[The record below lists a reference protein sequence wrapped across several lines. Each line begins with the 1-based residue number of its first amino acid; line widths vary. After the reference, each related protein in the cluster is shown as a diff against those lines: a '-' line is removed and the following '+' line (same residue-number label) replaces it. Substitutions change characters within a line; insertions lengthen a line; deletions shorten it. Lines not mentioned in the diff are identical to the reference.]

1 MHTVLAYKLQVVQ
14 FCLPYGCPK
23 AILISAYLKAP
34 ILIGQFNVQLLKMT
48 FDKTKAMRNA
58 ERFLSQGKI
67 GSAIGEFRQVV
78 SHDPRDFST
87 MNMLGDLY
95 AKNSETRPAADCYKA
110 VAEHYA
116 KQGFAQKAIA
126 VYNKITRI
134 QPNTIEVTACLAE
147 LYKEKGALKDA
158 RTQYEQLA
166 EHFRRSGRK
175 IEALETLKQIAELDP
190 RNAEPFVSVA
200 EGYVAE
206 NCKDEAAESFAEAGR
221 RFAKLSEFDKS
232 FTAYERSLDLVD
244 GSPQTFGGYIE
255 AAFVSGKGVQAV
267 SRLEKCHQDKPY
279 DREVHSLLVD
289 CYVCAGEL
297 EKAEKSLIKLI
308 EQEPACYPK
317 LLELNRM
324 YMAVSD
330 VPSAA
335 RVLSMAA
342 EHMLMA
348 GQAEELSTLVSA
360 IIDEE
365 PEQLDALR
373 MMVRCMSWLKDEA
386 RFRESLNAMAKAA
399 RNRDSVDDERFA
411 LSQIV
416 MIAPHES
423 EYADRLKEI
432 NELHGFEQDNVSDS
446 LFDKRFVDKKTQNGS
461 NGAAIDFAFEAN
473 ADAISDQ
480 PANGFAF
487 ASAAE
492 TPVVEAS
499 VVGQTA
505 PVDGVGDV
513 IQREIDSI
521 KFYIESGYG
530 EIAEKAITEFRAE
543 HGERPEIG
551 ELLALLKGQS
561 QETSVEPPIQEPT
574 NTHQPTP
581 SISGSFDLSDLRTE
595 LGFDEAESE
604 DGGDFE
610 THYQTAVAYQE
621 MHLLE
626 DAIKEFQQ
634 AVSLVEPNDGTRRF
648 FQCANLLG
656 HCFMQH
662 GKPNLAVRWFT
673 RTLETADIS
682 DDEKIGLWYELA
694 AAYEGDGDYENAG
707 RYYELVYTENINFR
721 DVSQRVNSMAV
732 SG

>member
-1 MHTVLAYKLQVVQ
+1 
-14 FCLPYGCPK
+14 
-23 AILISAYLKAP
+23 
-34 ILIGQFNVQLLKMT
+34 MT

-67 GSAIGEFRQVV
+67 SSAIGEFRQVV

-158 RTQYEQLA
+158 RTHYEQLA

-190 RNAEPFVSVA
+190 QNAEPFVSVA

-206 NCKDEAAESFAEAGR
+206 NCKEEAAESFAEAGR
-221 RFAKLSEFDKS
+221 RFAKLSESDKA

-244 GSPQTFGGYIE
+244 GSPIIFGGYIE
-255 AAFVSGKGVQAV
+255 AAFESGKGDQAV
-267 SRLEKCHQDKPY
+267 SRLEKSHQDKPY

-289 CYVCAGEL
+289 CYACAGEL
-297 EKAEKSLIKLI
+297 EKAEKCLVKLI
-308 EQEPACYPK
+308 EQDPTCYPK

-324 YMAVSD
+324 YMAVND

-360 IIDEE
+360 IIEEE
-365 PEQLDALR
+365 PEQLEALR

-399 RNRDSVDDERFA
+399 QNRESVDDERFA

-446 LFDKRFVDKKTQNGS
+446 LFDKRFVDKKSPNGS
-461 NGAAIDFAFEAN
+461 NGSAADFAFAAN
-473 ADAISDQ
+473 SDAVSDNQ

-487 ASAAE
+487 ASADDM
-492 TPVVEAS
+492 PVVEAS

-505 PVDGVGDV
+505 PVDAGGDV

-521 KFYIESGYG
+521 RFYIESGYG
-530 EIAEKAITEFRAE
+530 EIAEKAISEFRAE

-551 ELLALLKGQS
+551 KLLALLKGLP
-561 QETSVEPPIQEPT
+561 QETAVESPIQEPIKT
-574 NTHQPTP
+574 QQPAT
-581 SISGSFDLSDLRTE
+581 SISGSFDLSELRTE
-595 LGFDEAESE
+595 LGFDDAEQE

-621 MHLLE
+621 MYLLE

-673 RTLETADIS
+673 RTLETADIT

-694 AAYEGDGDYENAG
+694 VAYEGDGDYENAG
-707 RYYELVYTENINFR
+707 RYYELVYAENINFR
-721 DVSQRVNSMAV
+721 DVAQRVNSMAV

>member
-1 MHTVLAYKLQVVQ
+1 
-14 FCLPYGCPK
+14 
-23 AILISAYLKAP
+23 
-34 ILIGQFNVQLLKMT
+34 MT

-126 VYNKITRI
+126 VYNKISRI
-134 QPNTIEVTACLAE
+134 QPNTIEVTARLAD
-147 LYKEKGALKDA
+147 LYKEKGSLKDA
-158 RTQYEQLA
+158 RTHYEQLA
-166 EHFRRSGRK
+166 NHLQRAGRK
-175 IEALETLKQIAELDP
+175 IESLETWEKIAELDP
-190 RNAEPFVSVA
+190 NNAEAYLSVA
-200 EGYVAE
+200 EGYAGE
-206 NCKDEAAESFAEAGR
+206 NCAEEAAEAFAEAGR
-221 RFAKLSEFDKS
+221 RYLKLKDFDKS
-232 FTAYERSLDLVD
+232 FRTFERSLNLVD
-244 GSPQTFGGYIE
+244 GSAKTLSGYIA
-255 AAFVSGKGVQAV
+255 AAFESGNGATAV
-267 SRLEKCHQDKPY
+267 SRVEKCQQDKPY

-297 EKAEKSLIKLI
+297 EKAEKSLVKLI

-317 LLELNRM
+317 LLELNGM
-324 YMAVSD
+324 YMAAD
-330 VPSAA
+330 DIAAAA

-348 GQAEELSTLVSA
+348 GQAEELSTLVAAVLDKDS
-360 IIDEE
+360 
-365 PEQLDALR
+365 EQLDAHR
-373 MMVRCMSWLKDEA
+373 MMVRCMSWLKDEL
-386 RFRESLNAMAKAA
+386 RFRESLNLMSTAA

-416 MIAPHES
+416 MIAPHET

-432 NELHGFEQDNVSDS
+432 NELHGFEQDFGSDS
-446 LFDKRFVDKKTQNGS
+446 LFDKRFVDKKAQGISNGS
-461 NGAAIDFAFEAN
+461 GSEQVADFAFAAN
-473 ADAISDQ
+473 TDATSEY
-480 PANGFAF
+480 GFAF
-487 ASAAE
+487 TSSTGDEMPHAA
-492 TPVVEAS
+492 PVVEAS
-499 VVGQTA
+499 VMAQTA
-505 PVDGVGDV
+505 SAADDT

-530 EIAEKAITEFRAE
+530 EIAEKAISEFRAE
-543 HGERPEIG
+543 HGERPVIG
-551 ELLALLKGQS
+551 ELLALLKGQP
-561 QETSVEPPIQEPT
+561 QETAVESINIEPP
-574 NTHQPTP
+574 QPVT
-581 SISGSFDLSDLRTE
+581 SISGSFDLSELKSE
-595 LGFDEAESE
+595 LGFDDAEPE
-604 DGGDFE
+604 DDGDFE

-673 RTLETADIS
+673 RTLETVDIT
-682 DDEKIGLWYELA
+682 DDEKLGLWYELA
-694 AAYEGDGDYENAG
+694 VAYEGDGDYENAG
-707 RYYELVYTENINFR
+707 RHYELVYAENINFR
-721 DVSQRVNSMAV
+721 DVSQRVNSLAV